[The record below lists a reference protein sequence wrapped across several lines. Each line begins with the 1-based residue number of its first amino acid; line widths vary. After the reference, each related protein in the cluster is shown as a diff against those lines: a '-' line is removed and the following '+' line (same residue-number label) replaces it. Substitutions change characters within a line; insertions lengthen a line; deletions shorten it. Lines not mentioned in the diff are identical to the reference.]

1 VTTPPYT
8 LKIAKED
15 LKFSAAHFTLFP
27 DGSGEL
33 LHGHNYSVSIAISGT
48 ELDEAGLL
56 VDIAA
61 LKKHV
66 RSLCKSYDER
76 TLIPTESP
84 WLKVEVTS
92 EQIEVR
98 FGKSLYSLPR
108 KDVVLLPLAN
118 LTMELLAKHLWK
130 HTANSMSRTSS
141 NILEVEVQE
150 TAGQSCAYRNS
161 LSHQRDSEK

>member
-1 VTTPPYT
+1 MTAPYT

-33 LHGHNYSVSIAISGT
+33 LHGHNYAVSVAISGT

-66 RSLCKSYDER
+66 RNLCKNYDER
-76 TLIPTESP
+76 TLIPTESS
-84 WLKVEVTS
+84 WLKVETLDG
-92 EQIEVR
+92 QIEVR
-98 FGKSLYSLPR
+98 FGERLYSLPR

-118 LTMELLAKHLWK
+118 LTMELLAKHLWEQ
-130 HTANSMSRTSS
+130 TATSITRDAS

-150 TAGQSCAYRNS
+150 TAGQSCAYRKP
-161 LSHQRDSEK
+161 LSPQIDTEK